1 MPDIKPFRA
10 IVYGAA
16 HRKNIRSLVCP
27 PYDVISPEGREA
39 LVARDPLNF
48 VRVELPAGDAET
60 RYETARALW
69 SRWLDHGVL
78 RRESSPVF
86 YVYESRFRS
95 PVDGRPLKRRGVFA
109 ALRVVPWGQGVYPHE
124 KTLPTHKADRLSLF
138 KALEAQTSPIQ
149 LLVRDSASEIDR
161 LISAQTKAAPWVQFA
176 DEAKVTHRLWKWSG
190 EASARR
196 LAELFKTSP
205 CAIADGHHRYETAL
219 TYSAW
224 AKRRWGAGSA
234 ASHHVMAYFNPSTD
248 AGLEVLPTHRSVP
261 WEKRKFVNLAAWGR
275 LVPVAGLPAL
285 KGLIDGRKPAG
296 TLEVGVYRAGKYYR
310 YELRKIPP
318 ALKNTPHAKLAVAV
332 LHGGALK
339 GLGKEDFFFTR
350 NPAEAVAHSKKTD
363 GWSFFLAPNTVQEV
377 LDVSTAGM
385 VMPPKS
391 TYFYPK
397 IPSGL
402 LSHALK
408 GSL

>member
-1 MPDIKPFRA
+1 
-10 IVYGAA
+10 
-16 HRKNIRSLVCP
+16 
-27 PYDVISPEGREA
+27 
-39 LVARDPLNF
+39 
-48 VRVELPAGDAET
+48 
-60 RYETARALW
+60 
-69 SRWLDHGVL
+69 
-78 RRESSPVF
+78 
-86 YVYESRFRS
+86 
-95 PVDGRPLKRRGVFA
+95 
-109 ALRVVPWGQGVYPHE
+109 
-124 KTLPTHKADRLSLF
+124 
-138 KALEAQTSPIQ
+138 
-149 LLVRDSASEIDR
+149 
-161 LISAQTKAAPWVQFA
+161 
-176 DEAKVTHRLWKWSG
+176 
-190 EASARR
+190 
-196 LAELFKTSP
+196 
-205 CAIADGHHRYETAL
+205 
-219 TYSAW
+219 
-224 AKRRWGAGSA
+224 
-234 ASHHVMAYFNPSTD
+234 MAYFNPSTD